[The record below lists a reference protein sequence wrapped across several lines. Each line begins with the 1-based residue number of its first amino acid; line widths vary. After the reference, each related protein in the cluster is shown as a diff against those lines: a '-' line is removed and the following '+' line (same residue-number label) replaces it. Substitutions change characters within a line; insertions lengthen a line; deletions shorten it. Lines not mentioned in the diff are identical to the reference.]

1 MYAAYLYDAV
11 ILYAK
16 AVHQVLK
23 EGGNLTD
30 GKAIIGR
37 ILDSNY
43 TGIEFQVWEN
53 FIHVLTPG

>member
-16 AVHQVLK
+16 AVNQVLK

-30 GKAIIGR
+30 GKAIIDK

-43 TGIEFQVWEN
+43 TGID
-53 FIHVLTPG
+53 